1 MMKNTLQ
8 ILLMVSVFL
17 CFNNAFGQRNQHPPE
32 VLNQI
37 GVDEKLGD
45 TVPLDLE
52 FVTSDGKTVLLR
64 ELFEEDKLVLLN
76 PLYYECP
83 ILCNLVVACVFNV
96 VNELIWTPDENHT
109 IAKTNKEQYV
119 SRLDKPGAEDG
130 WYFLTSDQK
139 SIEALTDAVGFR
151 YTYDEN
157 TGEYLHLA
165 SIMML
170 SPEGVVTRY
179 LYGASFR
186 EFDLRN
192 ALYEAADGTIG
203 STRDRF
209 LLYCFTYDSSYQ
221 RYVPVALNII
231 KLGGFAILI
240 CLGIFLTIF

>member
-17 CFNNAFGQRNQHPPE
+17 CFNNAFGQLNQHPPE

-64 ELFEEDKLVLLN
+64 ELFEEDKPVLLN

-83 ILCNLVVACVFNV
+83 ILCNLVVESVFNV
-96 VNELIWTPDENHT
+96 VNELIWTPGEDYIIISFSIDPEEDHT

-130 WYFLTSDQK
+130 WYFLTSDQN
-139 SIEALTDAVGFR
+139 SIEALTDAVGFQIGR
-151 YTYDEN
+151 
-157 TGEYLHLA
+157 A
-165 SIMML
+165 SC
-170 SPEGVVTRY
+170 RQ
-179 LYGASFR
+179 R
-186 EFDLRN
+186 ES
-192 ALYEAADGTIG
+192 E
-203 STRDRF
+203 
-209 LLYCFTYDSSYQ
+209 
-221 RYVPVALNII
+221 
-231 KLGGFAILI
+231 
-240 CLGIFLTIF
+240 